1 MKASERIIAALPK
14 NREQRI
20 NALKVI
26 IRLAEG
32 EAVHQY
38 KYWTSNYTKLGPAPG
53 VSNAVRVLDKAGVDY
68 CYGNDA
74 PRGGATGDYI
84 KLLRRMPSAVH
95 SLEVALEAA
104 SIP

>member
-1 MKASERIIAALPK
+1 MKASERIVAALPR

-38 KYWTSNYTKLGPAPG
+38 KYWTNNYSKLVPAAG
-53 VSNAVRVLDKAGVDY
+53 VSTAVRVLEAASVDY

-74 PRGGATGDYI
+74 PRGGVTGDYV
-84 KLLRRMPSAVH
+84 KLVRRMPSAVH
-95 SLEVALEAA
+95 SFEVALASA